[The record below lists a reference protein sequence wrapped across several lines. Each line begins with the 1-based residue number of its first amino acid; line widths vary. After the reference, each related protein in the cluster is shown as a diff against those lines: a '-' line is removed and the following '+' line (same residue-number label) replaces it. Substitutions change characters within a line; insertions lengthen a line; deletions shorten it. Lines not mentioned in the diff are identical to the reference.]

1 MKARELMTPSVVT
14 VRQETSLAEVAQIM
28 LDLRIGC
35 VLVVDQRD
43 LLRGIITETDF
54 AAKGCGLPFS
64 IQFVPQAIG
73 QLMPREAVERIQEAA
88 RTTTAGEIMTTEV
101 VTATEE
107 TPVGEVAAKMNR
119 HDIKHIPIIRD
130 GSPVGIISRHD
141 LMRMLIGVGPL
152 LGRSS

>member
-1 MKARELMTPSVVT
+1 MTPSVVT
-14 VRQETSLAEVAQIM
+14 VRPETSLAEVAQIM

-73 QLMPREAVERIQEAA
+73 QLMPHEAVERIQEAA
-88 RTTTAGEIMTTEV
+88 RTTTAGAIMTTEV
-101 VTATEE
+101 ITATEE
-107 TPVGEVAAKMNR
+107 TPVGEVAAMMNR
-119 HDIKHIPIIRD
+119 HEIKHVPIIRD